1 MRKAVIPVLLA
12 LSLAALPLSAQE
24 NKKKKA
30 IDLEQEFFQL
40 PDSVTNEW
48 LDATPLPKK
57 ARINDY
63 WIVGVHGGV
72 SLQYGYYNPPR
83 QTRFYPNLPVW
94 GVSITRFATMMNTF
108 PNLGMEVGFQ
118 HNYEGYNFKEYEVD
132 KDTYRQDIDGYHE
145 AYMEVPEVFILTHG
159 HIDMGQ
165 YAKINLKLGMYGG
178 YRMNIHRIHDKE
190 YPVYYDTEIADAFRD
205 TDNRWSYG
213 VQGGLGFGLMFDPI
227 EVHLGV
233 QVKWGWSSFYKPDDA
248 RRLLP
253 ADQAPGPYPDGAPP
267 AGARIPGT
275 GKGTERT
282 MTMETRVVKVGD
294 VLIGGNNPVVVQ
306 TMCNTHTY
314 DVDATVAQTLRL
326 AKAGA
331 QLVRITVPGLQD
343 VPHVREI
350 KARVRAAGCS
360 VPLVADIHFSS
371 ETAIAVAS
379 VVEKVRINPGNFH
392 KDHAEARRQFALFL
406 EECKKY
412 GTAIRIGLNHGSLG
426 AYIVEKYGNTP
437 RAMALAAMEWVEMCL
452 DAEFYQVVVSL
463 KASNTVVMIEAYR
476 ELARMMQERGVV
488 FPLHVG
494 VTEAGNGDSGRIKS
508 CVAISTL
515 LSEGIGNTV
524 RVSLTE
530 DPENEIPVAQ
540 YLADRYSPQILT
552 SVSDLLRMTDDGHFE
567 RSEAESRNLSD
578 RDRTILKAACDY
590 GKPLLDR
597 TIDTVSFP
605 ELEPAFGAYLA
616 DELLQA
622 CRRKFYR
629 PEYIACPGCGRTM
642 YNLQEAFEAV
652 KARTGHLKDVVI
664 AVMGCIVNGPGEM
677 ADADWGYVGEGGGK
691 VTIYRGKEPVLRHI
705 PDSEAVDK
713 LVGLIESE
721 Q

>member
-1 MRKAVIPVLLA
+1 
-12 LSLAALPLSAQE
+12 
-24 NKKKKA
+24 
-30 IDLEQEFFQL
+30 
-40 PDSVTNEW
+40 
-48 LDATPLPKK
+48 
-57 ARINDY
+57 
-63 WIVGVHGGV
+63 
-72 SLQYGYYNPPR
+72 
-83 QTRFYPNLPVW
+83 
-94 GVSITRFATMMNTF
+94 
-108 PNLGMEVGFQ
+108 
-118 HNYEGYNFKEYEVD
+118 
-132 KDTYRQDIDGYHE
+132 
-145 AYMEVPEVFILTHG
+145 
-159 HIDMGQ
+159 
-165 YAKINLKLGMYGG
+165 
-178 YRMNIHRIHDKE
+178 
-190 YPVYYDTEIADAFRD
+190 
-205 TDNRWSYG
+205 
-213 VQGGLGFGLMFDPI
+213 
-227 EVHLGV
+227 
-233 QVKWGWSSFYKPDDA
+233 
-248 RRLLP
+248 
-253 ADQAPGPYPDGAPP
+253 
-267 AGARIPGT
+267 
-275 GKGTERT
+275 

-350 KARVRAAGCS
+350 KARVRAAGCN

-437 RAMALAAMEWVEMCL
+437 RAMALAAMEWIEMCI
-452 DAEFYQVVVSL
+452 DADFYQVVVSL

-515 LSEGIGNTV
+515 LAEGIGNTV

-530 DPENEIPVAQ
+530 DPENELPVAQ

-552 SVSDLLRMTDDGHFE
+552 SVSNLLRMTDDCHFE
-567 RSEAESRNLSD
+567 RSEAESRNLSE

-605 ELEPAFGAYLA
+605 DLEPAFGAYLA

-677 ADADWGYVGEGGGK
+677 ADADWGYVGEGGSK

-713 LVGLIESE
+713 LVELIESE

>member
-1 MRKAVIPVLLA
+1 
-12 LSLAALPLSAQE
+12 
-24 NKKKKA
+24 
-30 IDLEQEFFQL
+30 
-40 PDSVTNEW
+40 
-48 LDATPLPKK
+48 
-57 ARINDY
+57 
-63 WIVGVHGGV
+63 
-72 SLQYGYYNPPR
+72 
-83 QTRFYPNLPVW
+83 
-94 GVSITRFATMMNTF
+94 
-108 PNLGMEVGFQ
+108 
-118 HNYEGYNFKEYEVD
+118 
-132 KDTYRQDIDGYHE
+132 
-145 AYMEVPEVFILTHG
+145 
-159 HIDMGQ
+159 
-165 YAKINLKLGMYGG
+165 
-178 YRMNIHRIHDKE
+178 
-190 YPVYYDTEIADAFRD
+190 
-205 TDNRWSYG
+205 
-213 VQGGLGFGLMFDPI
+213 
-227 EVHLGV
+227 
-233 QVKWGWSSFYKPDDA
+233 
-248 RRLLP
+248 
-253 ADQAPGPYPDGAPP
+253 
-267 AGARIPGT
+267 
-275 GKGTERT
+275 

-294 VLIGGNNPVVVQ
+294 VLIGGKNPVVVQ

-314 DVDATVAQTLRL
+314 DVEATVAQCLRL
-326 AKAGA
+326 AAAGS

-350 KARVRAAGCS
+350 KDRLRSAGCN

-371 ETAIAVAS
+371 ETAIAVAP

-392 KDHAEARRQFALFL
+392 RDHEEARRQFARFL
-406 EECKKY
+406 EVCKVH

-426 AYIVEKYGNTP
+426 SYIVDKYGNTP
-437 RAMALAAMEWVEMCL
+437 HAMALAAMEWVEMCL

-530 DPENEIPVAQ
+530 PPENEIPVAQ
-540 YLADRYSPQILT
+540 YLANRYSSPCH
-552 SVSDLLRMTDDGHFE
+552 SE
-567 RSEAESRNLSD
+567 RSEGIPSLSP
-578 RDRTILKAACDY
+578 RELTILKAACDY

-597 TIDTVSFP
+597 SIDTVEFP
-605 ELEPAFGAYLA
+605 GLEPSFAAYLA

-652 KARTGHLKDVVI
+652 KARTGHLQNVVI

-677 ADADWGYVGEGGGK
+677 ADADYGYVGEGGGK

-713 LVGLIESE
+713 LVELIESE
-721 Q
+721 R

>member
-1 MRKAVIPVLLA
+1 
-12 LSLAALPLSAQE
+12 
-24 NKKKKA
+24 
-30 IDLEQEFFQL
+30 
-40 PDSVTNEW
+40 
-48 LDATPLPKK
+48 
-57 ARINDY
+57 
-63 WIVGVHGGV
+63 
-72 SLQYGYYNPPR
+72 
-83 QTRFYPNLPVW
+83 
-94 GVSITRFATMMNTF
+94 
-108 PNLGMEVGFQ
+108 
-118 HNYEGYNFKEYEVD
+118 
-132 KDTYRQDIDGYHE
+132 
-145 AYMEVPEVFILTHG
+145 
-159 HIDMGQ
+159 
-165 YAKINLKLGMYGG
+165 
-178 YRMNIHRIHDKE
+178 
-190 YPVYYDTEIADAFRD
+190 
-205 TDNRWSYG
+205 
-213 VQGGLGFGLMFDPI
+213 
-227 EVHLGV
+227 
-233 QVKWGWSSFYKPDDA
+233 
-248 RRLLP
+248 
-253 ADQAPGPYPDGAPP
+253 
-267 AGARIPGT
+267 
-275 GKGTERT
+275 
-282 MTMETRVVKVGD
+282 METRVVKVGD
-294 VLIGGNNPVVVQ
+294 VLIGGNHPVVVQ

-452 DAEFYQVVVSL
+452 DADFYQVVVSL

-713 LVGLIESE
+713 LVELIESE

>member
-1 MRKAVIPVLLA
+1 
-12 LSLAALPLSAQE
+12 
-24 NKKKKA
+24 
-30 IDLEQEFFQL
+30 
-40 PDSVTNEW
+40 
-48 LDATPLPKK
+48 
-57 ARINDY
+57 
-63 WIVGVHGGV
+63 
-72 SLQYGYYNPPR
+72 
-83 QTRFYPNLPVW
+83 
-94 GVSITRFATMMNTF
+94 
-108 PNLGMEVGFQ
+108 
-118 HNYEGYNFKEYEVD
+118 
-132 KDTYRQDIDGYHE
+132 
-145 AYMEVPEVFILTHG
+145 
-159 HIDMGQ
+159 
-165 YAKINLKLGMYGG
+165 
-178 YRMNIHRIHDKE
+178 
-190 YPVYYDTEIADAFRD
+190 
-205 TDNRWSYG
+205 
-213 VQGGLGFGLMFDPI
+213 
-227 EVHLGV
+227 
-233 QVKWGWSSFYKPDDA
+233 
-248 RRLLP
+248 
-253 ADQAPGPYPDGAPP
+253 
-267 AGARIPGT
+267 
-275 GKGTERT
+275 

-552 SVSDLLRMTDDGHFE
+552 SVSDLLRMTDDCHFE
-567 RSEAESRNLSD
+567 RSEAESRNLSE

-652 KARTGHLKDVVI
+652 KSRTGHLKDVVI

-713 LVGLIESE
+713 LVELIESE